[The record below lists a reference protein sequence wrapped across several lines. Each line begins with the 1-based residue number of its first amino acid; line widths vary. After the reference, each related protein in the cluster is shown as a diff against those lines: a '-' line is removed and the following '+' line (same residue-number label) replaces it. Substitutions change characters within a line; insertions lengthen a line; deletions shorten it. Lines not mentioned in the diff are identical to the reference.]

1 MFHGRQVSTNKLYE
15 RAPRLVYNDTVTSF
29 ESLLIKDK
37 SFTIHHQNIQSLA
50 MEIYKAINT
59 LQEEILAIFL

>member
-1 MFHGRQVSTNKLYE
+1 MFHGRQVRANKLYE

-37 SFTIHHQNIQSLA
+37 SFTIHRQNIQSLA